1 MMCRHFCSQDEIQ
14 KGNREKDSKGLL
26 WVLFNWNVMRSNKK
40 VNLDTW
46 GLLTDLQDLCR
57 NRKASFGVWVV
68 RRTAG
73 DRGHW
78 GSSIASLKGPHQRK
92 KCCLVI
98 YKANEVKSQLLSNGY
113 CLFPLLFPHK
123 QVLNF
128 WSLSYLAQGGDTGR
142 ERKGEKTQTC
152 PFSNCWLPAWS

>member
-14 KGNREKDSKGLL
+14 KGNREKDSKGLF

-46 GLLTDLQDLCR
+46 GLLMDLQDLCR

-73 DRGHW
+73 DR
-78 GSSIASLKGPHQRK
+78 SLGKLNSVPERTSPEEKQ
-92 KCCLVI
+92 LLI

-123 QVLNF
+123 RVLNF
-128 WSLSYLAQGGDTGR
+128 WSLSYLSQGGETGR